1 MFGNGTKPGTRQ
13 LKQNTVIRYLLYGRK
28 TGTRIQKMYL
38 KGAYH
43 FFCRVLDF
51 DHEMWYNVGVENNK
65 EIEMDSNILSTLMYT
80 VMPIVV
86 TIISAIIMRVK
97 WERFEIGD
105 AFRCVLL
112 GVLWPITLVG
122 GAVYLVSGFLCRKI
136 NENKEN

>member
-1 MFGNGTKPGTRQ
+1 MN
-13 LKQNTVIRYLLYGRK
+13 
-28 TGTRIQKMYL
+28 
-38 KGAYH
+38 
-43 FFCRVLDF
+43 
-51 DHEMWYNVGVENNK
+51 
-65 EIEMDSNILSTLMYT
+65 SNILGTLMYT

-97 WERFEIGD
+97 LERFEIGD

-136 NENKEN
+136 NANKEN